1 MLKKFLFTFLV
12 AGILFFSSS
21 TALSESSGELTLVGQ
36 SPWVTNDEIVFDLRV
51 SGFDDNGFFKI
62 TAHEAIDRSNLIALK
77 TGDLPPSIGTA
88 ITIPLTEKLNS
99 SGLASLRIS
108 ISPNQELNPDF
119 VLNPEMVYP
128 FTIELITD
136 TGTIIDQIATPV
148 IFPSEND
155 PTPLAT
161 TLSLIIS
168 GPPPLQSDGT
178 LVFHEES
185 LESLDII
192 SKAINAHP
200 EIPIGLE
207 LPPSIVV
214 ELNRSN
220 DLSHAE
226 LVESLSQFLTANVEI
241 FSSPFVSADPEA
253 WRNTGKTEIY
263 SDLLNH
269 GDIVLEDRIGV
280 TPNRSTTFLSSTA
293 KGETIQL
300 LNQLGTEYFL
310 VEADYLVPQPSSEIF
325 NTNSIIKI
333 LDHNENPY
341 PGLIIDHQLNNHLPN
356 SEDPILGIQFLFAD
370 LALISWSIPE
380 NAVAPLII
388 KNPFPKELFLI
399 NVLFE
404 LLDEAP
410 FLEVT
415 HLSDVLSHPL
425 EDAPSFNLWPQEFSQ
440 ITERA
445 FNYELMMNVL
455 GAYYSILGISH
466 PDITSLASLAENS
479 AAAELSNDE
488 SGLYL
493 GNFYTSIANVS
504 EHFNAPEEQSVRLT
518 SRQAEVPFVIE
529 NGLDIPA
536 NISIH
541 LKSDSRIHFPDGN
554 IVNATLLPGSNRISL
569 MVEARASGD
578 SQIEVTVYS
587 PDENNL
593 IALES
598 GRILIRTTKLSGV
611 GVFLLIIALGVLI
624 FWWIKSNRARKTT

>member
-51 SGFDDNGFFKI
+51 SSFDDNGFFKV

-108 ISPNQELNPDF
+108 ISPNQELDPDF

-185 LESLDII
+185 LESLDIV

-200 EIPIGLE
+200 EIPVGLE

-214 ELNRSN
+214 ELSRSN
-220 DLSHAE
+220 DLSHTE

-280 TPNRSTTFLSSTA
+280 TPNRSISFLSSTA

-310 VEADYLVPQPSSEIF
+310 VEADYLVPQPSSEVF

-388 KNPFPKELFLI
+388 ENPFPKELFLI

-410 FLEVT
+410 FLEVA
-415 HLSDVLSHPL
+415 HLSDVLSRPL

-479 AAAELSNDE
+479 VAAELSDDE

-554 IVNATLLPGSNRISL
+554 IVNTTLLPGSNRISL

>member
-51 SGFDDNGFFKI
+51 SSFDDNGFFKV

-185 LESLDII
+185 LESLDIV

-200 EIPIGLE
+200 EMPIGLE

-214 ELNRSN
+214 ELSRSN
-220 DLSHAE
+220 DLSHTE

-263 SDLLNH
+263 SDLLDH

-280 TPNRSTTFLSSTA
+280 TPNRSISFLSSTA

-310 VEADYLVPQPSSEIF
+310 VEADYLVPQPSSEVF

-593 IALES
+593 IVLES

>member
-108 ISPNQELNPDF
+108 ISPSQELNPDF

-185 LESLDII
+185 LESLDIV

-200 EIPIGLE
+200 EIPVGLE

-214 ELNRSN
+214 ELSRSN
-220 DLSHAE
+220 DLSHTELAE
-226 LVESLSQFLTANVEI
+226 NLSQFLTANVEI

-263 SDLLNH
+263 SDLLDH

-280 TPNRSTTFLSSTA
+280 TPNRSISFLSSTA

-310 VEADYLVPQPSSEIF
+310 VEADYLVPQPSSEVF

-370 LALISWSIPE
+370 LALISWSMPE
-380 NAVAPLII
+380 DAVTPLII

-479 AAAELSNDE
+479 VAAELSNDE

>member
-51 SGFDDNGFFKI
+51 SSCDDNGFFKV

-108 ISPNQELNPDF
+108 ISPNQELDPDF

-185 LESLDII
+185 LESLDIV

-200 EIPIGLE
+200 EIPVGLE

-214 ELNRSN
+214 ELSRSN
-220 DLSHAE
+220 DLSHTE

-263 SDLLNH
+263 SDLLDH

-310 VEADYLVPQPSSEIF
+310 VEADYLVPQPSSEVF

-388 KNPFPKELFLI
+388 ENPFPKELFLI

-410 FLEVT
+410 FLEVA
-415 HLSDVLSHPL
+415 HLSDVLSRPL

-479 AAAELSNDE
+479 VAAELSNDE

-554 IVNATLLPGSNRISL
+554 IVNTTLLPGSNRISL

>member
-51 SGFDDNGFFKI
+51 SSFDDNGFFKV

-185 LESLDII
+185 LESLDIV

-200 EIPIGLE
+200 EMPIGLE

-214 ELNRSN
+214 ELSRSN
-220 DLSHAE
+220 DLSHTE

-269 GDIVLEDRIGV
+269 GDIILEDRIGV
-280 TPNRSTTFLSSTA
+280 TPNRSISFLSSTA

-310 VEADYLVPQPSSEIF
+310 VEADYLVPQPSSEVF

-593 IALES
+593 IVLES

>member
-51 SGFDDNGFFKI
+51 SSFDDNGFFKV

-185 LESLDII
+185 LESLDIV

-200 EIPIGLE
+200 EMPIGLE

-214 ELNRSN
+214 ELSRSN
-220 DLSHAE
+220 DLSHTE

-280 TPNRSTTFLSSTA
+280 TPNRSISFLSSTA

-310 VEADYLVPQPSSEIF
+310 VEADYLVPQPSSEVF

-554 IVNATLLPGSNRISL
+554 IVNTTLLPGSNRISL

>member
-12 AGILFFSSS
+12 TGILFFSSS
-21 TALSESSGELTLVGQ
+21 SAFSETSGDLTLVGQ
-36 SPWVTNDEIVFDLRV
+36 SPWVANDEIVFDLRV
-51 SGFDDNGFFKI
+51 SGFDESGFFKI
-62 TAHEAIDRSNLIALK
+62 SAHEAINRSDLIGLK
-77 TGDLPPSIGTA
+77 KGELTPSIGTPV
-88 ITIPLTEKLNS
+88 IVPLTEKLNS

-108 ISPNQELNPDF
+108 ISSDQELDPDF

-136 TGTIIDQIATPV
+136 TGTVIDQIVTPV
-148 IFPSEND
+148 ISPPEND
-155 PTPLAT
+155 PTPLTT
-161 TLSLIIS
+161 TLNLIIS

-185 LESLDII
+185 LESLDIV
-192 SKAINAHP
+192 SKAISAHP

-220 DLSHAE
+220 NLSHTELAE
-226 LVESLSQFLTANVEI
+226 NLSQFLNANVEI
-241 FSSPFVSADPEA
+241 FSTPFVSADPEA
-253 WRNTGKTEIY
+253 WRNTGKTELY
-263 SDLLNH
+263 NDLLDH
-269 GDIVLEDRIGV
+269 GDIVLEDRIGI
-280 TPNRSTTFLSSTA
+280 TPNRFISFLSATA

-300 LNQLGTEYFL
+300 LNQLGREYFL
-310 VEADYLVPQPSSEIF
+310 VEADYLVPQPTAEVL
-325 NTNSIIKI
+325 NTNSLIKI

-341 PGLIIDHQLNNHLPN
+341 PALIIDHQLNNHLPN

-370 LALISWSIPE
+370 LALISWSMPE
-380 NAVAPLII
+380 NAITPLII
-388 KNPFPKELFLI
+388 KNPFPKELFLV

-404 LLDEAP
+404 LLEEAP
-410 FLEVT
+410 FLEVE
-415 HLSDVLSHPL
+415 HLSDALFYSL
-425 EDAPSFNLWPQEFSQ
+425 ENVPSFNLWPQEFSQ

-445 FNYELMMNVL
+445 YNYELMMNVL
-455 GAYYSILGISH
+455 GAYYAILGISH
-466 PDITSLASLAENS
+466 PDITRLASLAENS
-479 AAAELSNDE
+479 AAAELSDSE
-488 SGLYL
+488 SDLYL
-493 GNFYTSIANVS
+493 GTFYTSIANVS

-529 NGLDIPA
+529 NELDIPA

-541 LKSDSRIHFPDGN
+541 LKSDSRIHFPNGN
-554 IVNATLLPGSNRISL
+554 IVNTTLLPGSNRISL
-569 MVEARASGD
+569 LVEARASGD

-611 GVFLLIIALGVLI
+611 GVFLLILALGVLI
-624 FWWIKSNRARKTT
+624 FWWIKSNRARKIS

>member
-108 ISPNQELNPDF
+108 ISPNQELDPDF

-185 LESLDII
+185 LESLDIV

-200 EIPIGLE
+200 EIPVGLE

-214 ELNRSN
+214 ELSRSN
-220 DLSHAE
+220 DLSHTE

-263 SDLLNH
+263 SDLLDH

-310 VEADYLVPQPSSEIF
+310 VEADYLVPQPSSEVF

-388 KNPFPKELFLI
+388 ENPFPKELFLI

-410 FLEVT
+410 FLEVA
-415 HLSDVLSHPL
+415 HLSDVLSRPL

-593 IALES
+593 IVLES

>member
-108 ISPNQELNPDF
+108 ISPNQELDPDF

-185 LESLDII
+185 LESLDIV

-200 EIPIGLE
+200 EMPIGLE

-214 ELNRSN
+214 ELSRSN
-220 DLSHAE
+220 DLSHTELAE
-226 LVESLSQFLTANVEI
+226 NLSQFLTANVEI

-263 SDLLNH
+263 SDLLDH

-280 TPNRSTTFLSSTA
+280 TPNRSISFLSSTA

-310 VEADYLVPQPSSEIF
+310 VEADYLVPQPSSEVF

-370 LALISWSIPE
+370 LALISWSMPE
-380 NAVAPLII
+380 DAVTPLII

-410 FLEVT
+410 FLEVA
-415 HLSDVLSHPL
+415 HLSDVLSRPL

>member
-51 SGFDDNGFFKI
+51 SSFDDNGFFKV

-185 LESLDII
+185 LESLDIV

-200 EIPIGLE
+200 EMPIGLE

-214 ELNRSN
+214 ELSRSN
-220 DLSHAE
+220 DLSHTE

-263 SDLLNH
+263 SDLLDH

-310 VEADYLVPQPSSEIF
+310 VEADYLVPQPSSEVF

-479 AAAELSNDE
+479 VAAELSNDE

-554 IVNATLLPGSNRISL
+554 IVNTTLLPGSNRISL

>member
-51 SGFDDNGFFKI
+51 SSFDDNGFFKV

-185 LESLDII
+185 LESLDIV

-200 EIPIGLE
+200 EMPIGLE

-214 ELNRSN
+214 ELSRSN
-220 DLSHAE
+220 DLSHTE

-310 VEADYLVPQPSSEIF
+310 VEADYLVPQPSSEVF

>member
-51 SGFDDNGFFKI
+51 SSFDDNGFFKV

-108 ISPNQELNPDF
+108 ISPNQELDPDF

-185 LESLDII
+185 LESLDIV

-200 EIPIGLE
+200 EMPIGLE

-214 ELNRSN
+214 ELSRSN
-220 DLSHAE
+220 DLSHTE

-280 TPNRSTTFLSSTA
+280 TPNRSISFLSSTA

-310 VEADYLVPQPSSEIF
+310 VEADYLVPQPSSEVF

-388 KNPFPKELFLI
+388 ENPFPKELFLI

-410 FLEVT
+410 FLEVA
-415 HLSDVLSHPL
+415 HLSDVLSRPL

-479 AAAELSNDE
+479 VAAELSNDE

-554 IVNATLLPGSNRISL
+554 IVNTTLLPGSNRISL